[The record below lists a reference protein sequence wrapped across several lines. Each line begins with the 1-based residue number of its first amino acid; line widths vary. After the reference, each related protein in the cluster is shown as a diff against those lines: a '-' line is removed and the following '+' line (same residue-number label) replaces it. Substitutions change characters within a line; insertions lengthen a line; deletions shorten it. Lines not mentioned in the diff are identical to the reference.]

1 MKMKCI
7 SLFRK
12 LTGIGKSISGIS
24 QVTVLIVP
32 GLIFSVTQVAAARD
46 RTAPAQFELLVP
58 ENNAVSYATTY
69 GDTPLLAWRA
79 SSDSESGIDHYEVW
93 LDGENID
100 SIPAGVYGDLRG
112 GSYGNYEP
120 FRPFGFLAA
129 EGVCYYTPLLS
140 KVSTGS
146 HRWYVKAVDR
156 EGNKRRSNSIF
167 SFKVE
172 DFGATKVFV
181 NHVGYLSGENN
192 RVVVDGSV
200 GARSFDVVD
209 VGGKVVFSGDL
220 KSGGGVFGNYL
231 FGDFSMPGASG
242 TYRIKAGSE
251 YSMWFPIGLEARLNY
266 EVFLRKYRNAYRRK
280 RCGETTVNWRGR
292 PCHLEDARMEG
303 GERHSIVGGW
313 HASSDVRKIMR
324 ILQPALYG
332 LVEMKRVVNPAWD
345 GGDYSILDEIKWG
358 NKYIHQMQLD
368 SGAVV
373 QHYYLWC
380 GARDWS
386 EGINRYTNNVIGD
399 SDDRLLPEETLVVD
413 MVSQSRFI
421 RNQSTIY
428 RQYKDTDPEY
438 AKLCLKAAVRCYNYF
453 EKTWPIVT
461 DYETEFCARPYRE
474 KVTDLM
480 PLAYGVRAN
489 LYIYLATGNREYESR
504 AVELAD
510 QLMALQEREYIA
522 GQKEVKGF
530 FYADASKESIF
541 SSCTAHGGLD
551 GAPGAVN
558 VLADLCDALP
568 GHPKYPEWK
577 ESLRTYL
584 EDYLLV
590 LSSKNAFG
598 IVPAYLSRSNLGG
611 GQTGAKMRRNV
622 GGLYYQYLCD
632 NRGANKALAR
642 KAILLAKGARILGN
656 PELRAAAWRQVGWI
670 LGNNPLNAST
680 VYGVGEGQPRIYKAQ
695 LAAPSDGM
703 VVQGIGGGANDMPY
717 IRQGHWRH
725 CEMELHITAW
735 FAQAVFELLS
745 STKRASALNG
755 SVDGDLGGEGRG
767 GGRGRYLN
775 EKESVSAAIGY
786 VENQ

>member
-1 MKMKCI
+1 MDAQGGGLVDGVLVGAEEEELPAVFLLPFADHAKD
-7 SLFRK
+7 LVA
-12 LTGIGKSISGIS
+12 GIFAAGVLQPVGEDGEDHLLRPFFLL
-24 QVTVLIVP
+24 QGFVTCACL
-32 GLIFSVTQVAAARD
+32 AD
-46 RTAPAQFELLVP
+46 APADGVEEGGHSARYIRVTRQRKYFADLFVTDQDLILMVELYERETGLLIALLLLFEKGVEPLDRLVTDRFHRAG
-58 ENNAVSYATTY
+58 AVE
-69 GDTPLLAWRA
+69 DKDDVCRRFF
-79 SSDSESGIDHYEVW
+79 H
-93 LDGENID
+93 
-100 SIPAGVYGDLRG
+100 GVY
-112 GSYGNYEP
+112 
-120 FRPFGFLAA
+120 
-129 EGVCYYTPLLS
+129 
-140 KVSTGS
+140 
-146 HRWYVKAVDR
+146 
-156 EGNKRRSNSIF
+156 
-167 SFKVE
+167 
-172 DFGATKVFV
+172 
-181 NHVGYLSGENN
+181 
-192 RVVVDGSV
+192 
-200 GARSFDVVD
+200 
-209 VGGKVVFSGDL
+209 
-220 KSGGGVFGNYL
+220 VFGNYL
-231 FGDFSMPGASG
+231 FGDFSVPGASG

-251 YSMWFPIGLEARLNY
+251 YSMWFPIGLEAKLNY

-504 AVELAD
+504 AVEPVFLPQKCPD
-510 QLMALQEREYIA
+510 SLLFFQYICI
-522 GQKEVKGF
+522 GKGV
-530 FYADASKESIF
+530 EIE
-541 SSCTAHGGLD
+541 
-551 GAPGAVN
+551 
-558 VLADLCDALP
+558 LP
-568 GHPKYPEWK
+568 C
-577 ESLRTYL
+577 
-584 EDYLLV
+584 
-590 LSSKNAFG
+590 LSQIDCF
-598 IVPAYLSRSNLGG
+598 L
-611 GQTGAKMRRNV
+611 
-622 GGLYYQYLCD
+622 
-632 NRGANKALAR
+632 
-642 KAILLAKGARILGN
+642 
-656 PELRAAAWRQVGWI
+656 
-670 LGNNPLNAST
+670 
-680 VYGVGEGQPRIYKAQ
+680 
-695 LAAPSDGM
+695 
-703 VVQGIGGGANDMPY
+703 
-717 IRQGHWRH
+717 
-725 CEMELHITAW
+725 
-735 FAQAVFELLS
+735 
-745 STKRASALNG
+745 SAL
-755 SVDGDLGGEGRG
+755 
-767 GGRGRYLN
+767 
-775 EKESVSAAIGY
+775 
-786 VENQ
+786 